1 MVAMRIVGR
10 SQIGQKGQPSS
21 DFKLGYY
28 FRGID
33 RHEQKLQA
41 KLGKVK
47 KAKVETN
54 SSKKYTPEWLSQ
66 MSTSG
71 RHRFSRLGRSR
82 PRKKKQTQSRQQHLQ
97 CCGIPV
103 HLVVAAVMGVGCI
116 AVLGVFV
123 ALPLYLYLD
132 RFPHMQCQL

>member
-1 MVAMRIVGR
+1 MQAG
-10 SQIGQKGQPSS
+10 SQSGQRSS

-41 KLGKVK
+41 KLNSQTAELDSKVQDSK
-47 KAKVETN
+47 PLT
-54 SSKKYTPEWLSQ
+54 SSRVRTQQVS
-66 MSTSG
+66 SSRG
-71 RHRFSRLGRSR
+71 RFSKLRRSW
-82 PRKKKQTQSRQQHLQ
+82 PKKKSLQCRQQRVH
-97 CCGIPV
+97 CCGVPV
-103 HLVVAAVMGVGCI
+103 HLVVAACMGTGCI

-132 RFPHMQCQL
+132 RFPHVQC